1 MQDGIAVIGKGLSP
15 GDRVVVEG
23 QYRLTNGVR
32 VKVEAKPAGAAG

>member
-1 MQDGIAVIGKGLSP
+1 VIGKGLSA
-15 GDRVVVEG
+15 GEKIVVEG